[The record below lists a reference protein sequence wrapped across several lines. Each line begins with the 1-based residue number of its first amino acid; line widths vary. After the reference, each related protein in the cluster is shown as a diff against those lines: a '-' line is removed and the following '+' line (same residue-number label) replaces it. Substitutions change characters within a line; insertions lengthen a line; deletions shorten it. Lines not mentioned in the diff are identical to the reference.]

1 MGEEL
6 AVVDMLARRQE
17 TALQEVNQQ
26 LRGGGAGDDDDDDGR
41 TQNAAMALAAKIG
54 MVIVQK

>member
-26 LRGGGAGDDDDDDGR
+26 LRGGGGDDDDDGR

>member
-26 LRGGGAGDDDDDDGR
+26 LRGGGGGDDDDGR